1 MVGGGIPNY
10 GLLNVRPNLKTEM
23 EYHRGEREGKKK
35 GDTEVKS
42 KKITSH
48 PIIQSRIMEH
58 KRPFH
63 FRCDFGGAA
72 EGL

>member
-1 MVGGGIPNY
+1 MSGLTSRLKWSTTGG
-10 GLLNVRPNLKTEM
+10 K
-23 EYHRGEREGKKK
+23 ERERRR

-48 PIIQSRIMEH
+48 PIVQSRIMEH

-63 FRCDFGGAA
+63 FRCNFGGAA